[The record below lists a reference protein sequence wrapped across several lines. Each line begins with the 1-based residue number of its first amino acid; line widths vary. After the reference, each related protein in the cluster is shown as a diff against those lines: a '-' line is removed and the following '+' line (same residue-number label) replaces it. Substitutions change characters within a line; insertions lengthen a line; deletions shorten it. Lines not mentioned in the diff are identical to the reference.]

1 LSSGI
6 RARAGPSTSFEPVCV
21 SFLLFFFFLVNVI
34 FLIWEKKKKYNGR
47 EEEETTLRRAEEEE
61 EKGERRGCEGSRGGY
76 GAFKARAEQVVDGIG
91 VASQGC
97 FCHACASEIE
107 WDGTI
112 FLFICQYRE
121 SGCA

>member
-1 LSSGI
+1 M

-34 FLIWEKKKKYNGR
+34 FLIWEKKKKYDDGR

-107 WDGTI
+107 WDGSG
-112 FLFICQYRE
+112 FLFKGE
-121 SGCA
+121 